1 MGQLEMFVTLSIFQR
16 HSMIKLNYFIIF
28 FTCYLLSHL
37 SFANEITNQRELK
50 NKIYNFSSRNVDVD
64 MSTKWSLTGLYLEKY
79 SDNYTFIKNPKLKL
93 FNSNLITNIS
103 SETAID
109 PNGNMDEIYLK
120 SNVFVNRNNSSTGDN
135 VKLYTSYAIFYL
147 PKNLIETDKDV
158 TIITSDSTTT
168 GNGLSAN
175 LDSGLITILSNVER
189 IVKGGSQLQTIKG
202 NQMIYNTK
210 TDKWV
215 VKNKPANQ
223 LKRSI
228 EKKVTTTFDL
238 N

>member
-1 MGQLEMFVTLSIFQR
+1 MN
-16 HSMIKLNYFIIF
+16 NYNFIAYF
-28 FTCYLLSHL
+28 FSLILITNFHVL
-37 SFANEITNQRELK
+37 ANESTEQRELK
-50 NKIYNFSSRNVDVD
+50 NKIHNFSSKNIDTD

-79 SDNYTFIKNPKLKL
+79 DDDYTFIKNPKLKM

-109 PNGNMDEIYLK
+109 PTGEMNEIYLK
-120 SNVFVNRNNSSTGDN
+120 SNVLVNRNNSSNGNT

-147 PKNLIETDKDV
+147 SKDLIETDRDV

-175 LDSGLITILSNVER
+175 LDLGLITILSDAER
-189 IVKGGSQLQTIKG
+189 TIKEGDQLQTIKG
-202 NQMIYNTK
+202 NQMIYNTR
-210 TDKWV
+210 TDEWI
-215 VKNKPANQ
+215 VKNKPASN
-223 LKRSI
+223 LKKSI
-228 EKKVTTTFDL
+228 KNKVTTTFNL

>member
-1 MGQLEMFVTLSIFQR
+1 MNNF
-16 HSMIKLNYFIIF
+16 NFIASLF
-28 FTCYLLSHL
+28 SLLLITHIHVL
-37 SFANEITNQRELK
+37 ANESTKQRELK
-50 NKIYNFSSRNVDVD
+50 NKIHNFSSKNIDTD

-79 SDNYTFIKNPKLKL
+79 DDNYTFIKNPKLKM

-109 PNGNMDEIYLK
+109 PTGEMSEIYLK
-120 SNVFVNRNNSSTGDN
+120 SNVSVNRNNSSNGN
-135 VKLYTSYAIFYL
+135 NIKLYTSYAIFYL
-147 PKNLIETDKDV
+147 SKDLIETDRDV

-175 LDSGLITILSNVER
+175 LDLGLITILSDAER
-189 IVKGGSQLQTIKG
+189 TIKEGDQLQTIKG

-210 TDKWV
+210 TDEWI
-215 VKNKPANQ
+215 VKNKPASN
-223 LKRSI
+223 LKKSI
-228 EKKVTTTFDL
+228 KNKVTTTFNL

>member
-1 MGQLEMFVTLSIFQR
+1 
-16 HSMIKLNYFIIF
+16 MIKFNLFTVF
-28 FTCYLLSHL
+28 FSFLLSSYSL
-37 SFANEITNQRELK
+37 FADETTDYRELK
-50 NKIYNFSSRNVDVD
+50 NKIHNFSSKNIDVN
-64 MSTKWSLTGLYLEKY
+64 MSTKWRLTGLYLEKY
-79 SDNYTFIKNPKLKL
+79 SDDYTFIKNPKLKL
-93 FNSNLITNIS
+93 FNSNLVTNIS

-109 PNGNMDEIYLK
+109 PKGNMDEIYLK
-120 SNVFVNRNNSSTGDN
+120 SNVFVNRNNSYTGDN

-147 PKNLIETDKDV
+147 PKNLIETDQDV

-189 IVKGGSQLQTIKG
+189 IVSDGNQLQSIKG

-210 TDKWV
+210 TGKWL
-215 VKNKPANQ
+215 VKNKPASE

-228 EKKVTTTFDL
+228 ENKVTTTFNL

>member
-1 MGQLEMFVTLSIFQR
+1 MN
-16 HSMIKLNYFIIF
+16 NYNFITYF
-28 FTCYLLSHL
+28 FSLILITNFHVL
-37 SFANEITNQRELK
+37 ANESTEQRELK
-50 NKIYNFSSRNVDVD
+50 NKIHNFSSKNIDTD

-79 SDNYTFIKNPKLKL
+79 DDNYTFIKNPKLKM

-109 PNGNMDEIYLK
+109 PTGEMSEIYLK
-120 SNVFVNRNNSSTGDN
+120 SNVLVNRNNSSNGNT

-147 PKNLIETDKDV
+147 SKDLIETDRDV

-175 LDSGLITILSNVER
+175 LDLGLITILSDAER
-189 IVKGGSQLQTIKG
+189 TIKEGDQLQTIKG

-210 TDKWV
+210 TDEWI
-215 VKNKPANQ
+215 VKNKPASD
-223 LKRSI
+223 LKKSI
-228 EKKVTTTFDL
+228 GNKVTTTFNL